1 MVGESRNE
9 RFCGVR
15 VPTVD
20 WHSWHEDYDRP
31 DSALAHR
38 LRAVQTLIRQALDEA
53 PAGPLQVVSLCAGQ
67 GRDLLEV
74 LIDHPRRADV
84 HARLVEL
91 DPRNAAVASET
102 VSTYGLTGVEVVT
115 GDASLV
121 DHYQDL
127 VPADIVVA
135 CGIFGNITDDDIE
148 RTIGFVPQ
156 LTKTGGTVLWT
167 RGRTVP
173 DRVPLIL
180 NWFDER
186 GFDLVWVSPPDVSY
200 GVGAHRFTGAP
211 QPLTAG
217 ARLFTFVGSDVIRA
231 ADAQH
236 SPAT

>member
-1 MVGESRNE
+1 M
-9 RFCGVR
+9 
-15 VPTVD
+15 VD

-53 PAGPLQVVSLCAGQ
+53 PAGPLRAVSLCAGQ

-74 LIDHPRRADV
+74 LAGHPRRDDV
-84 HARLVEL
+84 RARLVEL
-91 DPRNAAVASET
+91 DPRNAAVAAEA
-102 VSTYGLTGVEVVT
+102 VNRYGLTGVEVVT
-115 GDASLV
+115 GDAALI

-127 VPADIVVA
+127 IPADIVVA
-135 CGIFGNITDDDIE
+135 CGIFGNITDEDIE
-148 RTIGFVPQ
+148 RTIGFLPQ

-186 GFDLVWVSPPDVSY
+186 GFDLVWVSQPDVSY
-200 GVGAHRFTGAP
+200 GVGAHRFTGP
-211 QPLTAG
+211 PEPLAAG
-217 ARLFTFVGSDVIRA
+217 AQIFTFVGSDVIRA
-231 ADAQH
+231 ADRAH
-236 SPAT
+236 HAG